1 MWGPLSLTVL
11 QVVSAIFSDIQN
23 ELFKLK
29 VCGLSSTF
37 SDVVGKNNGSA
48 LKPNVTE
55 VVHFF
60 VATFSFLLID
70 EKNHHDSN
78 YHCCSK

>member
-1 MWGPLSLTVL
+1 M
-11 QVVSAIFSDIQN
+11 VSAIFSDFQN

-29 VCGLSSTF
+29 VCGLSST
-37 SDVVGKNNGSA
+37 VNEIIWKNNGSA
-48 LKPNVTE
+48 LKRNVTE

-78 YHCCSK
+78 YHCRSE